1 MAKWIA
7 SQPAGS
13 VSDQARISLGEVQID
28 REPAEAMQ
36 TAMGIND
43 PAMRRDEMVKYYR
56 RWSRR
61 DTAAANAWLQSAP
74 IQPDL
79 RTTIGSSV
87 RR

>member
-1 MAKWIA
+1 
-7 SQPAGS
+7 
-13 VSDQARISLGEVQID
+13 VQID
-28 REPAEAMQ
+28 REPADAMQ

-61 DTAAANAWLQSAP
+61 DATSANAWLQSAP

-79 RTTIGSSV
+79 RTTLASSI